1 MASNNKFSFN
11 TAYTQARELYGL
23 ELNPDEFETLGI
35 IAWDR
40 IGNRQY
46 KLYKYQVQPLQT
58 QTEEWYVDLPCNVD
72 QIEAVTADY
81 EDYQKTSNQFL
92 AGHTQNGWIEGYVET
107 RKYNTGTLYSSGK
120 YIKYRQEGNRLILAD
135 KFNEVF
141 ILYKGFVA
149 DEDGLPYLNA
159 KEVDAIAA
167 FCAYTD
173 AFKSALK
180 TKDQATFQ
188 FSQILEQKWK
198 NLCTQ
203 ARVSEYLTQNE
214 MDEIL
219 NVATSWDRKRFGKSF
234 KPIR

>member
-1 MASNNKFSFN
+1 MASNNKFNFN

-40 IGNRQY
+40 IGNKQY
-46 KLYKYQVQPLQT
+46 KLYKYQVQPLQN
-58 QTEEWYVDLPCNVD
+58 QLEEWYVDLPCNVD

-92 AGHTQNGWIEGYVET
+92 AGHTQNGWIEGYIET
-107 RKYNTGTLYSSGK
+107 RKYNTGTLYPSGK
-120 YIKYRQEGNRLILAD
+120 YIKYRQEGNRLMLAD
-135 KFNEVF
+135 KFNEVI

-149 DEDGLPYLNA
+149 DEDGLPFLNA

-167 FCAYTD
+167 FCSYSNL
-173 AFKSALK
+173 FKAGIVTRDSATL
-180 TKDQATFQ
+180 QL
-188 FSQILEQKWK
+188 SQLMEQKWK

-203 ARVSEYLTQNE
+203 ARVPEYLNQNE

-234 KPIR
+234 KPIH